1 MIDKNIISPNQK
13 ADYAILGE
21 AVRDAR
27 NIEAETFEEKLE
39 RLKMIKDLIGGR
51 LQVHANERKN
61 NAEDRAND
69 LHNRQFGTNFKRR
82 EVESKGFDDTTH
94 IKENFDL

>member
-1 MIDKNIISPNQK
+1 MTKNIISPNQK

-39 RLKMIKDLIGGR
+39 RLKMIKELIGGR
-51 LQVHANERKN
+51 LQVHANERK
-61 NAEDRAND
+61 
-69 LHNRQFGTNFKRR
+69 K
-82 EVESKGFDDTTH
+82 
-94 IKENFDL
+94 

>member
-1 MIDKNIISPNQK
+1 MVE
-13 ADYAILGE
+13 DYKSMQMSE
-21 AVRDAR
+21 
-27 NIEAETFEEKLE
+27 
-39 RLKMIKDLIGGR
+39 
-51 LQVHANERKN
+51 KN

-94 IKENFDL
+94 IKEKL